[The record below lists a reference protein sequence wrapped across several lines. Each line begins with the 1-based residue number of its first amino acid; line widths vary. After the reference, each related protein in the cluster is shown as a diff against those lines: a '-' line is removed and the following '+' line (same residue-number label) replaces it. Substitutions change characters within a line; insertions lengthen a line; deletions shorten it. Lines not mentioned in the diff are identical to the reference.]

1 MKILFG
7 LLGVAAV
14 AYVVSR
20 IVVHTERTKER
31 LERDED
37 ASWPLGDPRL
47 RGFVETFRM
56 N

>member
-20 IVVHTERTKER
+20 LVVRTER

-47 RGFVETFRM
+47 RGFAETFRQ